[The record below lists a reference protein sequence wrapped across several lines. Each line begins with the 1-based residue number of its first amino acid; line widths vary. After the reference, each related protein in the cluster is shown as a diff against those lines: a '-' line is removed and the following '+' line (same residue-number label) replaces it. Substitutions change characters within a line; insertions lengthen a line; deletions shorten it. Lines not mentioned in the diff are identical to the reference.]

1 LKSAIEGVVIKWATQ
16 INDVLTEES
25 SQAFAGGQNPTP
37 NAGMSLQ
44 IVFMH

>member
-44 IVFMH
+44 IVCKH